1 MKIRRFFGKDMREAL
16 SQVKAE
22 LGSDAVI
29 MSNRKVA
36 DGIELVAA
44 YDKEPEAKLNLNTR
58 HGDKSSAGQQKATPT
73 LSEIIGDD
81 GPDNLRALLEK
92 QAAERGV
99 AEQSAARQNAEPATA
114 RPVNASQAQRAA
126 AIAQHVAHNQ
136 NAAQD
141 QRHAQHRHAAGTASE
156 QEGPRVADA
165 DRDVFA
171 FADVFSHGREN
182 TPPVSQMNPN
192 FEAAP
197 SQPASQSSTSEL
209 DAIKEELASLRSV
222 LQYQVADLMEA
233 KKKRQRPVHSYLMQ
247 CLTGMGLSDAL
258 AEQLVHYTPS
268 QYTEREAWVYLLN
281 LLANRLNVSGN
292 DILTQTGVVALVGP
306 TGTGK
311 TTTVAKLAA
320 RYAQKYGAEQV
331 AMITI
336 DTYRIAAYEQLATYG
351 KIIGCTT
358 RKAQSSEELAE
369 QLFQLRH
376 KRLILIDTAGFSQ
389 RDSRLIQQLGQFS
402 SGQMQPVRKY
412 LVAQANTQYPA
423 LQRIIEAYNSVKLD
437 GCIFTKVDECYSL
450 GEVLSVAVEQ
460 QLPVS
465 YVTDGQQVPED
476 IKVADAKS
484 LVSAAAKLYKKYG
497 LNHTKRNHE
506 VNSVKAV

>member
-44 YDKEPEAKLNLNTR
+44 YDKEPEAKIKLNTR
-58 HGDKSSAGQQKATPT
+58 HDAGKPAAQKATPS

-81 GPDNLRALLEK
+81 GPDTLRALLEK
-92 QAAERGV
+92 QAAEK
-99 AEQSAARQNAEPATA
+99 AAAAGSGRQNSAVSPAPQTSSA
-114 RPVNASQAQRAA
+114 FAADTRGANPHPAASHDEEAF
-126 AIAQHVAHNQ
+126 
-136 NAAQD
+136 
-141 QRHAQHRHAAGTASE
+141 S
-156 QEGPRVADA
+156 
-165 DRDVFA
+165 
-171 FADVFSHGREN
+171 FADVFSAKE
-182 TPPVSQMNPN
+182 PKPAPVSQMNPD
-192 FEAAP
+192 FKAAE
-197 SQPASQSSTSEL
+197 SQQSASAPASEL

-222 LQYQVADLMEA
+222 LQYQVADLMDA
-233 KKKRQRPVHSYLMQ
+233 KKQRQRPVHSYLTQ
-247 CLTGMGLSDAL
+247 CLTGMGLSASL

-268 QYTEREAWVYLLN
+268 QYTEREAWIYLLN

-320 RYAQKYGAEQV
+320 RYAQKYGADQV

-369 QLFQLRH
+369 LLFQLRH

-389 RDSRLIQQLGQFS
+389 RDSRLIKQLGQFNH
-402 SGQMQPVRKY
+402 GQMQPVRKY

-506 VNSVKAV
+506 VNSVQAV

>member
-58 HGDKSSAGQQKATPT
+58 HDNKASAGLQKATPS

-92 QAAERGV
+92 QAAERN
-99 AEQSAARQNAEPATA
+99 AAADAATQQNAPRQVQPHSQRDHAQPQYQSQPKA
-114 RPVNASQAQRAA
+114 QAQPHSQRPQQQT
-126 AIAQHVAHNQ
+126 AQ
-136 NAAQD
+136 QD
-141 QRHAQHRHAAGTASE
+141 N
-156 QEGPRVADA
+156 
-165 DRDVFA
+165 DVFS
-171 FADVFSHGREN
+171 FADVFNHGRNN
-182 TPPVSQMNPN
+182 TPPASQMSPD

-197 SQPASQSSTSEL
+197 SQQAPSNYAQGNSEL
-209 DAIKEELASLRSV
+209 DAIKEELASLRNV

-268 QYTEREAWVYLLN
+268 QYTEREAWIYLLN

-402 SGQMQPVRKY
+402 NGQMQPVRKY

-423 LQRIIEAYNSVKLD
+423 LQRIISAYNSVKLD
-437 GCIFTKVDECYSL
+437 GCIFTKIDECYSL

-497 LNHTKRNHE
+497 LNHTKHNHE

>member
-44 YDKEPEAKLNLNTR
+44 YDKEPEAKLKLTPR
-58 HGDKSSAGQQKATPT
+58 HDTAKPAQPKATPT

-81 GPDNLRALLEK
+81 GSDSLRALLEK
-92 QAAERGV
+92 QTAASAQPQRTSASASQPGTATTSDAMSFDNAPLFSGD
-99 AEQSAARQNAEPATA
+99 AEQIESIFDTPA
-114 RPVNASQAQRAA
+114 
-126 AIAQHVAHNQ
+126 
-136 NAAQD
+136 
-141 QRHAQHRHAAGTASE
+141 
-156 QEGPRVADA
+156 
-165 DRDVFA
+165 
-171 FADVFSHGREN
+171 
-182 TPPVSQMNPN
+182 SQMNPE
-192 FEAAP
+192 FIAP
-197 SQPASQSSTSEL
+197 QNASQSAASGNEL
-209 DAIKEELASLRSV
+209 DGIKAELASLRSV
-222 LQYQVADLMEA
+222 LQHQVADLMDA
-233 KKKRQRPVHSYLMQ
+233 KKRQQKPVHSYLMR
-247 CLTGMGLSDAL
+247 CLTGMGLSTPL
-258 AEQLVHYTPS
+258 AEQLVHYTPGH
-268 QYTEREAWVYLLN
+268 YTEREAWVYLLN
-281 LLANRLNVSGN
+281 LLANRVNVSGN
-292 DILTQTGVVALVGP
+292 DILNQTGVVALVGP

-358 RKAQSSEELAE
+358 RKAQSSEELSE

-389 RDSRLIQQLGQFS
+389 RDSRLIKQLGQFN
-402 SGQMQPVRKY
+402 SGQVQPVRKY

-423 LQRIIEAYNSVKLD
+423 LQRIIAAYNSVKLD

-450 GEVLSVAVEQ
+450 GEVLSIAVEQ

-497 LNHTKRNHE
+497 LDHTKHNHE
-506 VNSVKAV
+506 VNSVQAV

>member
-16 SQVKAE
+16 NQVKAE

-44 YDKEPEAKLNLNTR
+44 YDKEPEAKLKLNTR
-58 HGDKSSAGQQKATPT
+58 QSTESRNGKKPVPS
-73 LSEIIGDD
+73 LSEIIGDE
-81 GPDNLRALLEK
+81 GPDSLRALLEK
-92 QAAERGV
+92 QAAET
-99 AEQSAARQNAEPATA
+99 QSPTLASHGTSEGHKTAAAHAAPFARQAPKNTEFSFPDPAEHERQFNGGA
-114 RPVNASQAQRAA
+114 
-126 AIAQHVAHNQ
+126 
-136 NAAQD
+136 
-141 QRHAQHRHAAGTASE
+141 E
-156 QEGPRVADA
+156 
-165 DRDVFA
+165 
-171 FADVFSHGREN
+171 
-182 TPPVSQMNPN
+182 SQMNTA
-192 FEAAP
+192 FEAP
-197 SQPASQSSTSEL
+197 SHINDNSASSASEL
-209 DAIKEELASLRSV
+209 DAIKEELASLRNV
-222 LQYQVADLMEA
+222 LQHQVADLMDA
-233 KKKRQRPVHSYLMQ
+233 KQRRHRPVHSYLTQ
-247 CLTGMGLSDAL
+247 RLTGMGLSAPL
-258 AEQLVHYTPS
+258 AEQLVHYTPTS
-268 QYTEREAWVYLLN
+268 YTEREAWIYLLN
-281 LLANRLNVSGN
+281 LLANRVNVSGN

-320 RYAQKYGAEQV
+320 RYAQKYGADQV

-336 DTYRIAAYEQLATYG
+336 DTYRIAAFEQLATYG
-351 KIIGCTT
+351 KIIGCVT

-389 RDSRLIQQLGQFS
+389 RDSRLIKQLGQFNH
-402 SGQMQPVRKY
+402 GQMQPVRKY

-423 LQRIIEAYNSVKLD
+423 LQRIIEAYNSVKLE
-437 GCIFTKVDECYSL
+437 GCIFTKLDECYSL
-450 GEVLSVAVEQ
+450 GEVLSIAVEQ

-497 LNHTKRNHE
+497 IDHTKPYQDTT
-506 VNSVKAV
+506 SVKAV

>member
-1 MKIRRFFGKDMREAL
+1 M
-16 SQVKAE
+16 
-22 LGSDAVI
+22 
-29 MSNRKVA
+29 
-36 DGIELVAA
+36 
-44 YDKEPEAKLNLNTR
+44 
-58 HGDKSSAGQQKATPT
+58 
-73 LSEIIGDD
+73 
-81 GPDNLRALLEK
+81 
-92 QAAERGV
+92 
-99 AEQSAARQNAEPATA
+99 
-114 RPVNASQAQRAA
+114 
-126 AIAQHVAHNQ
+126 
-136 NAAQD
+136 NAAP
-141 QRHAQHRHAAGTASE
+141 A
-156 QEGPRVADA
+156 
-165 DRDVFA
+165 
-171 FADVFSHGREN
+171 
-182 TPPVSQMNPN
+182 SQMNPN

-197 SQPASQSSTSEL
+197 NQPAAQNTVSGNSEL

-233 KKKRQRPVHSYLMQ
+233 KKQRQRPVHSYLTQ

-268 QYTEREAWVYLLN
+268 QYTEREAWIYLLN

-402 SGQMQPVRKY
+402 NGQMQPVRKY

-423 LQRIIEAYNSVKLD
+423 LQRIIGAYNSVKLD
-437 GCIFTKVDECYSL
+437 GCIFTKIDECYSL

-497 LNHTKRNHE
+497 LNHTKHNHE

>member
-58 HGDKSSAGQQKATPT
+58 HGKKSPDGQQKSTPS

-92 QAAERGV
+92 QAAERNAAAEASSQQTTPRQV
-99 AEQSAARQNAEPATA
+99 QPHSQRAPEQSYSHAQSQSQ
-114 RPVNASQAQRAA
+114 RPQQ
-126 AIAQHVAHNQ
+126 
-136 NAAQD
+136 AAQ
-141 QRHAQHRHAAGTASE
+141 
-156 QEGPRVADA
+156 VADQ
-165 DRDVFA
+165 DSDVFS
-171 FADVFSHGREN
+171 FADVFNHGRVN
-182 TPPVSQMNPN
+182 AAPASQMNPN

-197 SQPASQSSTSEL
+197 NQPAAQNTVSGNSEL

-233 KKKRQRPVHSYLMQ
+233 KKQRQRPVHSYLTQ

-268 QYTEREAWVYLLN
+268 QYTEREAWIYLLN

-369 QLFQLRH
+369 QRPEPLPH
-376 KRLILIDTAGFSQ
+376 GPVPGAGHAASCPA
-389 RDSRLIQQLGQFS
+389 RRGPIRPPPNGPPCA
-402 SGQMQPVRKY
+402 GPPHGPV
-412 LVAQANTQYPA
+412 
-423 LQRIIEAYNSVKLD
+423 E
-437 GCIFTKVDECYSL
+437 
-450 GEVLSVAVEQ
+450 
-460 QLPVS
+460 
-465 YVTDGQQVPED
+465 
-476 IKVADAKS
+476 
-484 LVSAAAKLYKKYG
+484 
-497 LNHTKRNHE
+497 H
-506 VNSVKAV
+506 

>member
-44 YDKEPEAKLNLNTR
+44 YDKEPEAKLKLTPR
-58 HGDKSSAGQQKATPT
+58 HETTKTSQPKATPT

-81 GPDNLRALLEK
+81 GSDSLRALLEK
-92 QAAERGV
+92 QTA
-99 AEQSAARQNAEPATA
+99 SAATQSQQTPAFS
-114 RPVNASQAQRAA
+114 ASQQQPA
-126 AIAQHVAHNQ
+126 N
-136 NAAQD
+136 
-141 QRHAQHRHAAGTASE
+141 
-156 QEGPRVADA
+156 GPSSDMMFG
-165 DRDVFA
+165 DDDSLFSGDVSQA
-171 FADVFSHGREN
+171 ESVLD
-182 TPPVSQMNPN
+182 TPASQMNPG
-192 FEAAP
+192 FSAP
-197 SQPASQSSTSEL
+197 QNVAQSPSASNEL
-209 DAIKEELASLRSV
+209 DGIKAELASLRSV
-222 LQYQVADLMEA
+222 LQHQVADLMDA
-233 KKKRQRPVHSYLMQ
+233 KKRQQQPVHSYLMQ
-247 CLTGMGLSDAL
+247 RLTGMGLSSTL
-258 AEQLVHYTPS
+258 AEQLVHYTPGH
-268 QYTEREAWVYLLN
+268 YTEREAWIYLLN
-281 LLANRLNVSGN
+281 LLANRVNVSGN
-292 DILTQTGVVALVGP
+292 DILNQTGIVALVGP

-358 RKAQSSEELAE
+358 RKAQSSEELSE

-389 RDSRLIQQLGQFS
+389 RDSRLIKQLGQFN
-402 SGQMQPVRKY
+402 SGQVQPVRKY

-423 LQRIIEAYNSVKLD
+423 LQRIIAAYNSVKLD

-450 GEVLSVAVEQ
+450 GEVLSIAVEQ

-476 IKVADAKS
+476 IKIADAKS

-497 LNHTKRNHE
+497 LDHTKCNHA
-506 VNSVKAV
+506 VNSVQAV

>member
-58 HGDKSSAGQQKATPT
+58 HDNKASAGLQKATPS

-92 QAAERGV
+92 QAAERN
-99 AEQSAARQNAEPATA
+99 AAADAATQQNAPRQVQPHSQRDHAQPQYQSQPKA
-114 RPVNASQAQRAA
+114 QAQPHSQRPQQQT
-126 AIAQHVAHNQ
+126 AQ
-136 NAAQD
+136 QD
-141 QRHAQHRHAAGTASE
+141 N
-156 QEGPRVADA
+156 
-165 DRDVFA
+165 DVFS
-171 FADVFSHGREN
+171 FADVFNHGRNN
-182 TPPVSQMNPN
+182 TPPASQMSPD

-197 SQPASQSSTSEL
+197 SQQAPSNYAQGNSEL
-209 DAIKEELASLRSV
+209 DAIKEELASLRNV

-268 QYTEREAWVYLLN
+268 QYTEREAWIYLLN

-402 SGQMQPVRKY
+402 NGQMQPVRKY

-423 LQRIIEAYNSVKLD
+423 LQRIISAYNSVKLD
-437 GCIFTKVDECYSL
+437 GCIFTKIDECYSL
-450 GEVLSVAVEQ
+450 AEVLSVAVEQ

-497 LNHTKRNHE
+497 LNHTKHNHE